1 MKTSKRLGKPD
12 FYFEKSLRKIGHKF
26 IAGADEVGRG
36 CFAGPVVAG
45 CVVFRQDCLP
55 PKDIKIDDSK
65 KLTARQRE
73 KAEKWIKQNALV
85 CGIGKVPASTINR
98 IGMGKATKVAFRGA
112 VAEAKRRV
120 PIDFLLIDAF
130 YVPWVKGLR
139 RKNQKAVIDGDQKS
153 FSIAAASI
161 IAKVYRD
168 KLMQQISLNPKYRK
182 YDWGKNKGYGTK
194 SHQKAIIKLGL
205 TRYHRRVFVET
216 FLNNYASS
224 QAQSGA

>member
-1 MKTSKRLGKPD
+1 MKTLKRQAKPD
-12 FYFEKSLRKIGHKF
+12 YFFEDNLRKLGYKY

-45 CVVFRQDCLP
+45 CVVFKKACSP
-55 PKDIKIDDSK
+55 PKNIKIDDSK
-65 KLTARQRE
+65 RLTPKQRE
-73 KAEKWIKQNALV
+73 MAEVWIKQKALV
-85 CGIGKVPASTINR
+85 WAVGKVPASMINR
-98 IGMGKATKVAFRGA
+98 IGMAQATKVAFRKA
-112 VAEAKRRV
+112 VAQTRRKV

-130 YVPWVKGLR
+130 YIPWVKGLR
-139 RKNQKAVIDGDQKS
+139 RKNQKAIIDGDQKS

-161 IAKVYRD
+161 VAKVYRD
-168 KLMQQISLNPKYRK
+168 KLMQRIARNPKYKK

-194 SHQKAIIKLGL
+194 THQKAIIKLGL

-216 FLNNYASS
+216 FLNNSASS